1 MKKAQV
7 TGIRVLRLGALAAL
21 LLRWSRPMS
30 AGKKAARQSL
40 DKDVAVG

>member
-1 MKKAQV
+1 MKKARV

-21 LLRWSRPMS
+21 LLVVS
-30 AGKKAARQSL
+30 AYVGGQEGGPPSL